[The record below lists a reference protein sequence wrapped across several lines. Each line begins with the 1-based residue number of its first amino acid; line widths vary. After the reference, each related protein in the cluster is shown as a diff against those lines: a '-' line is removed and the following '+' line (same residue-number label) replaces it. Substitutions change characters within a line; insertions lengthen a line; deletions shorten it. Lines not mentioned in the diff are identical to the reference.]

1 MVKIVLITG
10 APGVGKSYFAH
21 ELAKERDCY
30 SIISSDTVREIM
42 RMSIPRTENS
52 EVLHRSAILAGEL
65 GPDSEDKDL
74 WGFQEQARMV
84 KPGIEAV
91 ITQAIKQNRDT
102 IIEGI
107 HLIPGLFES
116 DDSKYEIEH
125 IVLTVS
131 DSKIHEKRIA
141 GQGDNR
147 STYKLDNFT
156 KARKFQDYLREL
168 ANQNNAEIIE
178 NV

>member
-1 MVKIVLITG
+1 MKITLITG
-10 APGVGKSYFAH
+10 APGVGKSYFA
-21 ELAKERDCY
+21 EKLAKERGCY
-30 SIISSDTVREIM
+30 SVISSDTVREIM
-42 RMSIPRTENS
+42 RVSIPRTENS

-65 GPDSEDKDL
+65 APDGEDQYL

-116 DDSKYEIEH
+116 DDSKYELEH

-131 DSKIHEKRIA
+131 DSKIHEQRIV

-147 STYKLDNFT
+147 SSYKLENFT

-168 ANQNNAEIIE
+168 AKQNNTEVIE
-178 NV
+178 NI